1 MAIITNPVTATPVTV
16 TTVKEVYDLAYK
28 VIDSVIEGAAISF
41 KYPELSRSV
50 SEFGAILESA
60 RVKASSSHA
69 VNPTT
74 TALPAAAYP
83 EVSALYFQDW
93 SEKVYSQ
100 EMRRVDA
107 TKVLRGELAFSAFVA
122 ALINA
127 NIEGYRNEVNQ
138 AIKTAFG
145 TQAPESELF
154 ERGSLIT
161 TWNEGGS
168 IHVVTDVN
176 PATPE
181 QKKLGALNQY
191 KVLEAGTTFAD
202 IFTELTRVA
211 KDMTFTNGNY
221 SAGFECGAE
230 MRDLA
235 IYAPLE
241 FTAAAG
247 VQFLSRLEQLAEA
260 QKMPELRD
268 TDGLVFS
275 DGTKDYYGILIM
287 DKRALSHVER
297 FREASVEP
305 VWERKSTRFDLHIED
320 GLVYLPHYKA
330 YMILFYMPEN

>member
-1 MAIITNPVTATPVTV
+1 MAIITNPVTATPITV

-28 VIDSVIEGAAISF
+28 VIDSVIEGAAITF

-60 RVKASSSHA
+60 RVKASSSNA
-69 VNPTT
+69 VNKNTT
-74 TALPAAAYP
+74 SLPAAAYP
-83 EVSALYFQDW
+83 QMSALYFQDW

-107 TKVLRGELAFSAFVA
+107 TKVLRGELAFDAFVA

-127 NIEGYRNEVNQ
+127 NVEGYRNEVNQ

-145 TQAPESELF
+145 KQVASSELT
-154 ERGSLIT
+154 EVNALIT
-161 TWNEGGS
+161 TWNDNGS

-176 PATPE
+176 PATPDQE
-181 QKKLGALNQY
+181 KLGALGQY
-191 KVLEAGTTFAD
+191 EVMDAGTTFSD
-202 IFTELTRVA
+202 IYTELTRVA

-230 MRDLA
+230 MRDLV

-268 TDGLVFS
+268 TDGLAFT
-275 DGTKDYYGILIM
+275 DGTKAFYGILIM

-320 GLVYLPHYKA
+320 GIVYLPHYKA
-330 YMILFYMPEN
+330 YMLLFYMPEN